1 MELQKGQKCKLTDP
15 TGDGRLRLSVT
26 LSLPGGEADVTC
38 FGVDG
43 AGKLS
48 DDRYFVFYNQTASP
62 EGAIS
67 MSQTGGTTAFA
78 VDLNRLPDFLQ
89 KLVVTVAVD
98 GTTMQALVQ
107 GSLTLEGEL
116 GTAAYTF
123 TGAGYQQEKALILC
137 EVYRKDGVWRA
148 SVVDSGFNGGLSA
161 LLAHFGGE
169 EVKPDAPAPAPAPAP
184 TPKPAPAPPEPKVNL
199 SKSSLKKSGESHK
212 IDLTKN
218 SRRIHVNLNW
228 DQRRGLFSR
237 GIDLDLA
244 CMYRLKDG
252 RQGVIQA
259 LGNSFGAA
267 DQPPYIKLDKDDRSG
282 ASANGENMDFF
293 RPELI
298 DFAIVFAFIY
308 EGVPNWRST
317 NARVVLSQQGAPDIE
332 VQIDNPNSNERFC
345 VLASLTGRDGGLEVR
360 REDLFFNSHRSVDAH
375 YHFGFR
381 WVAGHK

>member
-1 MELQKGQKCKLTDP
+1 
-15 TGDGRLRLSVT
+15 
-26 LSLPGGEADVTC
+26 
-38 FGVDG
+38 
-43 AGKLS
+43 
-48 DDRYFVFYNQTASP
+48 
-62 EGAIS
+62 
-67 MSQTGGTTAFA
+67 
-78 VDLNRLPDFLQ
+78 
-89 KLVVTVAVD
+89 
-98 GTTMQALVQ
+98 
-107 GSLTLEGEL
+107 
-116 GTAAYTF
+116 
-123 TGAGYQQEKALILC
+123 
-137 EVYRKDGVWRA
+137 
-148 SVVDSGFNGGLSA
+148 
-161 LLAHFGGE
+161 
-169 EVKPDAPAPAPAPAP
+169 
-184 TPKPAPAPPEPKVNL
+184 VNL
-199 SKSSLKKSGESHK
+199 SKISLKKSGESHK

-218 SRRIHVNLNW
+218 RRRIHVNLNW

-298 DFAIVFAFIY
+298 DFAVVFAFIY

-360 REDLFFNSHRSVDAH
+360 REDLFFNSHRAVDAH